1 MMKNATK
8 LVTIIAVVAALGA
21 LGWVGRAA
29 AGDEAATTVSTFAV
43 QGMTCGGCE
52 VGVKMKV
59 KKLAGVE
66 SVDAS
71 HKEGTARVVYDPSRV
86 TPEQII
92 AAIEELGYKAEL
104 QETETQTSAGARS
117 GLRAFFACC

>member
-1 MMKNATK
+1 MKNMTK
-8 LVTIIAVVAALGA
+8 LATIIAVVAALGA
-21 LGWVGRAA
+21 LGWAGRAT

-43 QGMTCGGCE
+43 TGMTCGGCE

-71 HKEGTARVVYDPSRV
+71 HKKGTARVAYDPAEV

-92 AAIEELGYKAEL
+92 EAIEELGYEAEL
-104 QETETQTSAGARS
+104 QETETQAGE
-117 GLRAFFACC
+117 

>member
-1 MMKNATK
+1 MKNLTI
-8 LVTIIAVVAALGA
+8 LVAAVAVLAALGA
-21 LGWVGRAA
+21 LVWAGGSA

-71 HKEGTARVVYDPSRV
+71 YKEGTARVVYDPAKV
-86 TPEQII
+86 TTEQII
-92 AAIEELGYKAEL
+92 GSIEELGYEAEL
-104 QETETQTSAGARS
+104 EETET
-117 GLRAFFACC
+117 RASEG